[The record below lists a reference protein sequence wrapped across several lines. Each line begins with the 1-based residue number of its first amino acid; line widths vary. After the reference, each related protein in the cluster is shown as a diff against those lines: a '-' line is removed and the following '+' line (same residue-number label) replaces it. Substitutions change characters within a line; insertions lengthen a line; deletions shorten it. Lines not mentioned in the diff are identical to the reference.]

1 MLSFWRKLAAFGYIN
16 TGMYAKKESNITD
29 NDHAYVVYCSS
40 SDPGGQKYGYEPYV
54 AIIYLKYG

>member
-16 TGMYAKKESNITD
+16 TGMCAKKESNITD

-40 SDPGGQKYGYEPYV
+40 SDPGGQNMATSHMWLSYT
-54 AIIYLKYG
+54 

>member
-16 TGMYAKKESNITD
+16 SGMCAKKESNITD
-29 NDHAYVVYCSS
+29 NGHACVVYCAS
-40 SDPGGQKYGYEPYV
+40 SDPGGQKYGYEPHV